1 MTPDEMLKLADE
13 AERLNRDCIPGVTPD
28 MSTISIPLLAGAL
41 RDVVKES
48 LELSDRLRR
57 ALCRVMEMDAQAQ
70 SGVFDIDLREWWEA
84 NKTEED
90 ESHLRMVAAL
100 KG

>member
-1 MTPDEMLKLADE
+1 
-13 AERLNRDCIPGVTPD
+13 
-28 MSTISIPLLAGAL
+28 
-41 RDVVKES
+41 
-48 LELSDRLRR
+48 
-57 ALCRVMEMDAQAQ
+57 MEMDAQAQ